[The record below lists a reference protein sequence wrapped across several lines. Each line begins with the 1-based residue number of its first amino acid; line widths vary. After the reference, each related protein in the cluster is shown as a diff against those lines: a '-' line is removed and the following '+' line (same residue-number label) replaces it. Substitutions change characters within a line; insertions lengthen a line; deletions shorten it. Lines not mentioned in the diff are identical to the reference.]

1 MPPDTPDFL
10 NYDPSVFALDVNSSY
25 GESRRM
31 FPEMLMISAA
41 QRIAKQEKS
50 ENDEP
55 EKLAKSNWWR
65 AGIVAN
71 NLAGVVVTAFRG
83 CWHSQLSWP
92 VCVKGCSYQVCLSC
106 GAKRLFD
113 ENTFSAYGR
122 FRYDL
127 DECPAWRDPAK
138 PKPRTGTNGGYPI

>member
-1 MPPDTPDFL
+1 MVKAEE
-10 NYDPSVFALDVNSSY
+10 SSGDV
-25 GESRRM
+25 
-31 FPEMLMISAA
+31 MINAA
-41 QRIAKQEKS
+41 QEKP
-50 ENDEP
+50 EKDEP

-65 AGIVAN
+65 AGVVAN

-83 CWHSQLSWP
+83 CWHSHLSWP

-113 ENTFSAYGR
+113 ESTFSAYGR

-127 DECPAWRDPAK
+127 NESPAWRDSAK
-138 PKPRTGTNGGYPI
+138 PKPRAETSGGYPI